1 MPERFEGNIQPE
13 GVSTVMPS
21 EYSLDELLE
30 CSTDALE
37 TLDNQRIIETPAH
50 TLAGFL
56 ERLKVDE
63 RRTILRKVNES
74 LASDILAE
82 MDAEDTAETVGAMRE
97 WRALKIL
104 EELALDDA
112 TDIVSELDEKDRK
125 RLLSKLTPET
135 AASVRNLLKYPEETA
150 GGVMN
155 PEVTTVHI
163 GDSVDEAIQRIRE
176 LSGLTE
182 HVHYIYV
189 VDDNKVL
196 KGVVSMRDLLLARNG
211 QTIEAITH
219 TSLKGVCHPLD
230 DKEQVALSLSDLNF
244 SALPVIND
252 QGQLLGIVT
261 YDDVLD
267 IIQEEATEDI
277 QKLVGAGPHESIHDG
292 LGYSISR
299 RGPWLLVNL
308 ATALLAAGV
317 VYCFRHQIEEFTL
330 LAVFMPIIASLG
342 GNTGSQTLAV
352 TIRSLAL
359 DELQQSESP
368 HVCMLECAKGLA
380 NGIFIGF
387 VAALIAWFSTHYAM
401 LALVVFA
408 SSILNMG
415 IAGLAGAFIPLFL
428 KRINLD
434 PAQSSSIFLTT
445 VTDMTGFFVFLSL
458 GSWLLL

>member
-1 MPERFEGNIQPE
+1 MPELLEENTEATNTPA
-13 GVSTVMPS
+13 
-21 EYSLDELLE
+21 EYGLEELLE

-37 TLDNQRIIETPAH
+37 TLDNERIIETPAH
-50 TLAGFL
+50 TLASFL

-63 RRTILRKVNES
+63 RRTVLRKVNES

-82 MDAEDTAETVGAMRE
+82 MDAEDTAETMGAMRE

-112 TDIVSELDEKDRK
+112 ADIVGELDDKDRK

-155 PEVTTVHI
+155 PEVTTVRI
-163 GDSVDEAIQRIRE
+163 GDTVDEAIQRVRE
-176 LSGLTE
+176 LSDLTE

-189 VDDNKVL
+189 VDDNRIL
-196 KGVVSMRDLLLARNG
+196 KGVVSMRDLLLARKG

-277 QKLVGAGPHESIHDG
+277 QKLVGAGANESIHDG
-292 LGYSISR
+292 LTYSISR

-308 ATALLAAGV
+308 ATAFLAAGV
-317 VYCFRHQIEEFTL
+317 VYCFRDQIQAFTL

-359 DELQQSESP
+359 GELQQSESP
-368 HVCMLECAKGLA
+368 RVCILECAKGLS
-380 NGIFIGF
+380 NGIFIGL

-401 LALVVFA
+401 LSLVVFA
-408 SSILNMG
+408 SSVLNMG
-415 IAGLAGAFIPLFL
+415 IAGLSGAFIPLFL